1 MSIVTKQ
8 VSEAPGREH
17 GDQDKWSWVDASIWT
32 TRMLAALVNGV
43 QGGKWFSLMDKVT
56 RKGTLRAAWERVQE
70 NNGSSGVD
78 GQKVC
83 GFELKADQ
91 YLEELS
97 VTLRA
102 GQYRPNAVRR
112 VMIPKGAGKLRGLGI
127 PTTKDRIVQGAV
139 KRVIEPIFEAEFHT
153 SSYGFRPGRGC
164 HAALRE
170 VDRLLRAGH
179 CYVVDAD
186 IREYFDRI
194 SHQRLMEKIE
204 LRISDSGVLD
214 LIRGWLTQNIVQ
226 EMQEWTPTQG
236 TPQGAVLSPLLANV
250 YLHDLDEQM
259 ATRGYHVVR
268 YADDFVILCTSAAQ
282 AEAAL
287 ADVQA
292 WMTAHELELH
302 PDKTKVGDCRIPGE
316 GFEFLGYRFE
326 AGRRFIRRKSLQS
339 IKDRIR
345 KWTKPSIGRSI
356 AAVIA
361 KLKPTQ
367 RGWFHYFKHAHHPI
381 FKRLDG
387 FIRRRLRA
395 ILRYHSKR
403 PGRGRTL
410 ADQQRWNNAYFAELG
425 LFTFTE
431 AHANASQSRCRNH

>member
-1 MSIVTKQ
+1 VLATTKQ

-32 TRMLAALVNGV
+32 TRMLAALGNGV
-43 QGGKWFSLMDKVT
+43 QGGKWFSLMDKVW
-56 RKGTLRAAWERVQE
+56 RQSTLRAAWERVAN
-70 NNGSSGVD
+70 NNGASGVD
-78 GQKVC
+78 GQSAQ
-83 GFELKADQ
+83 GFGLKADQ

-97 VTLRA
+97 VALRA
-102 GQYRPNAVRR
+102 GQYRPQAVRR

-127 PTTKDRIVQGAV
+127 PTIKDRIVQGAV
-139 KRVIEPIFEAEFHT
+139 KRVIEPIFEAEFHP

-164 HAALRE
+164 HTALRE
-170 VDRLLRAGH
+170 VERLLRAGH

-194 SHQRLMEKIE
+194 SHRRLMEKIE
-204 LRISDSGVLD
+204 SRISDSGVLD

-226 EMQEWTPTQG
+226 ELQEWTPTQG
-236 TPQGAVLSPLLANV
+236 TQQGAVLSPLLANI
-250 YLHDLDEQM
+250 YLHDMDHEM
-259 ATRGYHVVR
+259 ARRGYHVVR

-282 AEAAL
+282 AAAAL

-292 WMTAHELELH
+292 WMAAHDLELH
-302 PDKTKVGDCRIPGE
+302 PDKTKVGDCRIPGQ

-339 IKDRIR
+339 FKDRVR

-356 AAVIA
+356 TAVIA

-367 RGWFHYFKHAHHPI
+367 RGWFRYFKHAYYRI
-381 FKRLDG
+381 FTALDG

-395 ILRYHSKR
+395 LLRYQSKR
-403 PGRGRTL
+403 PGRGRTH
-410 ADQQRWNNAYFAELG
+410 ADHQRWNNAYFAELG

-431 AHANASQSRCRNH
+431 AHANASRSRCRNH